1 MGTTTIIYLL
11 ASIIVVL
18 LAIVSFLIWRI
29 TQKNDE
35 LRQKNDVIVREVCRN
50 QKIIDRAMQHGLN
63 RSALL

>member
-35 LRQKNDVIVREVCRN
+35 LRQKNDVIVREVRRN
-50 QKIIDRAMQHGLN
+50 QNIIDRAMQHGLN